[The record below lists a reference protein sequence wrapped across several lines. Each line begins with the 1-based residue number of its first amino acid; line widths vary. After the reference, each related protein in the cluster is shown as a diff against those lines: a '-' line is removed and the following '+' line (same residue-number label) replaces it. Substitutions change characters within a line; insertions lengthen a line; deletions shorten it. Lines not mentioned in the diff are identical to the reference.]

1 MPVLLFFPSRLL
13 GMTFYVNNILIYF
26 VIYIIFLIEQ

>member
-1 MPVLLFFPSRLL
+1 
-13 GMTFYVNNILIYF
+13 MTFYVNNILIYF